1 MSDYFLSNEEEGRL
15 PQISQE
21 DLERR
26 VEESVELEFNKVA
39 EDARSFE
46 LISADHLKTIYRRS
60 LMDFMQARYKIIPN
74 AAATPF

>member
-1 MSDYFLSNEEEGRL
+1 MTDYFLSNEEEGRL
-15 PQISQE
+15 HQISQE

-46 LISADHLKTIYRRS
+46 LISAYNLKAIYRRS
-60 LMDFMQARYKIIPN
+60 LMDFIQARYKIIPDRSQ
-74 AAATPF
+74 